1 MGTRGIGVSCL
12 TGKPGHGAI
21 MGRRVVMGCLVILLT
36 GVGCADKQ
44 SVPSGILPLNKM
56 QSVMWDMVQADQYAA
71 LAVAKDSVAKGSIA
85 KDSIV
90 KGSTPKDSTAKDS
103 AVHIARVNVRAET
116 LKLYEEVFRLHD
128 VSREE
133 FSKSYQYYLAHP
145 ELNQMLFD
153 SLISL
158 GNRLRT
164 ESYSRPNYNRTPA
177 VITPHAPAGVPSPLP
192 GGMPLLHSTITTPPG
207 QSRTFPRQPLSHQP
221 VIMPGGPHPM
231 VPGARLPV
239 PGAHP
244 SVPGAHPQTPGG
256 FPTKTQKAQKDSARK
271 QEPLEAARPQP
282 GAAKVANKGLPVAN
296 P

>member
-1 MGTRGIGVSCL
+1 MMGTRGIGVSCL
-12 TGKPGHGAI
+12 TGKPG
-21 MGRRVVMGCLVILLT
+21 RRVVLGCLAIMLLA
-36 GVGCADKQ
+36 GAGCADKQ

-71 LAVAKDSVAKGSIA
+71 IAVAKDSVAKGSY
-85 KDSIV
+85 
-90 KGSTPKDSTAKDS
+90 AKDS
-103 AVHIARVNVRAET
+103 ASKGFTSKDSAAHIAPVNVKAET
-116 LKLYEEVFRLHD
+116 LKLYEAVFRLHD

-164 ESYSRPNYNRTPA
+164 ESYSRPNYNRMPP
-177 VITPHAPAGVPSPLP
+177 VIPPRQPAGVPSPLP

-207 QSRTFPRQPLSHQP
+207 QSRTFPHQSLPHQP
-221 VIMPGGPHPM
+221 VIMPG
-231 VPGARLPV
+231 VPGGHPIV

-244 SVPGAHPQTPGG
+244 LTPGV
-256 FPTKTQKAQKDSARK
+256 FPTKAQTVQKAQKDSARK
-271 QEPLEAARPQP
+271 Q
-282 GAAKVANKGLPVAN
+282 
-296 P
+296 

>member
-1 MGTRGIGVSCL
+1 MMGTRGIGVSCL
-12 TGKPGHGAI
+12 TGKPVCRVIIGCRVI
-21 MGRRVVMGCLVILLT
+21 SRRGVIAGCLAILLA

-71 LAVAKDSVAKGSIA
+71 LAVAKDSVANGAAAKGPTA
-85 KDSIV
+85 
-90 KGSTPKDSTAKDS
+90 KDSTAKSSTRKDSTTKDS
-103 AVHIARVNVRAET
+103 AGHITRINVKAET

-177 VITPHAPAGVPSPLP
+177 VIAPHVPAGVPSPLP
-192 GGMPLLHSTITTPPG
+192 GGMPLLHS
-207 QSRTFPRQPLSHQP
+207 
-221 VIMPGGPHPM
+221 M
-231 VPGARLPV
+231 VPGARLPI

-244 SVPGAHPQTPGG
+244 LMPGG
-256 FPTKTQKAQKDSARK
+256 FPTKAQKAQKDSARK
-271 QEPLEAARPQP
+271 HS
-282 GAAKVANKGLPVAN
+282 
-296 P
+296 

>member
-1 MGTRGIGVSCL
+1 MMGTRGIGVSCL
-12 TGKPGHGAI
+12 TGKPGHRVI
-21 MGRRVVMGCLVILLT
+21 MGCRVVMGCLVILLT

-71 LAVAKDSVAKGSIA
+71 LAVAKDSVAKGSTPE
-85 KDSIV
+85 DS
-90 KGSTPKDSTAKDS
+90 SSKDS
-103 AVHIARVNVRAET
+103 AAHTARVNVKAET

-158 GNRLRT
+158 GSRLRT

-177 VITPHAPAGVPSPLP
+177 VITPHAPAGAPSPLP

-207 QSRTFPRQPLSHQP
+207 QSRTFPHQP
-221 VIMPGGPHPM
+221 VIMPGVPGAHPL
-231 VPGARLPV
+231 VPGARLPI

-244 SVPGAHPQTPGG
+244 LTPGG
-256 FPTKTQKAQKDSARK
+256 FPAKAQKAQKDSARK
-271 QEPLEAARPQP
+271 HS
-282 GAAKVANKGLPVAN
+282 
-296 P
+296 

>member
-12 TGKPGHGAI
+12 TGKPGRRVI
-21 MGRRVVMGCLVILLT
+21 MGCRVVIGCLVILLT

-71 LAVAKDSVAKGSIA
+71 LAVAKDSVANGSAAKGPTA
-85 KDSIV
+85 KDSTA
-90 KGSTPKDSTAKDS
+90 KSSTRKDSTAKDS
-103 AVHIARVNVRAET
+103 AAHITRIDVKAET

-177 VITPHAPAGVPSPLP
+177 VITPRAPAGAPSPLP

-207 QSRTFPRQPLSHQP
+207 QSRTFPHQP
-221 VIMPGGPHPM
+221 VILPGGPHPM
-231 VPGARLPV
+231 VPGARLQI

-244 SVPGAHPQTPGG
+244 LTPGG
-256 FPTKTQKAQKDSARK
+256 FPTKAQKAQKDSARK
-271 QEPLEAARPQP
+271 HS
-282 GAAKVANKGLPVAN
+282 
-296 P
+296 